1 MAKKIHESLIN
12 EIYLPLFHEK
22 GESAIKTI
30 CNGSVPMQVFLTAYE
45 KVAPIPPEE
54 VEELFAYAT
63 ELFPD
68 ETEIFRMNVAKVT
81 YTLAHYLN

>member
-1 MAKKIHESLIN
+1 MSNQVTESLIT
-12 EIYLPLFHEK
+12 EIYVPFFHEQ

-30 CNGSVPMQVFLTAYE
+30 CNSKVPMQVFLTAYQ

-63 ELFPD
+63 ELYPE
-68 ETEIFRMNVAKVT
+68 ETEYFRNDVAKVV
-81 YTLAHYLN
+81 YTLSKYL